1 MQHRIAHSSAR
12 LLMSNPLIT
21 VLLVAGGIIVSW
33 YFIISYVID
42 SQYLN
47 ALTILACVIA
57 VYQYLNRAVLPI
69 MKSIKAQRE
78 KAM

>member
-1 MQHRIAHSSAR
+1 MQHRIATTSAR
-12 LLMSNPLIT
+12 LLMSNPLFSA
-21 VLLVAGGIIVSW
+21 LLVAGGVIVSW
-33 YFIISYVID
+33 YYIISFVLD

-47 ALTILACVIA
+47 ALAIFACAMIVFR
-57 VYQYLNRAVLPI
+57 YLNHAVLPI

>member
-1 MQHRIAHSSAR
+1 MHHQIANSSAR
-12 LLMSNPLIT
+12 LLMSNPLNS
-21 VLLVAGGIIVSW
+21 VLLVVGGVVVAW
-33 YFIISYVID
+33 YFIITYALD

-47 ALTILACVIA
+47 ALVLFACAMA

-78 KAM
+78 KVM

>member
-1 MQHRIAHSSAR
+1 MQHRIATSSAR
-12 LLMSNPLIT
+12 LLMSNPLFSA
-21 VLLVAGGIIVSW
+21 LLVTGGVIVSW
-33 YFIISYVID
+33 YYIISFVLD

-47 ALTILACVIA
+47 ALVLFACAMA

-78 KAM
+78 RVM